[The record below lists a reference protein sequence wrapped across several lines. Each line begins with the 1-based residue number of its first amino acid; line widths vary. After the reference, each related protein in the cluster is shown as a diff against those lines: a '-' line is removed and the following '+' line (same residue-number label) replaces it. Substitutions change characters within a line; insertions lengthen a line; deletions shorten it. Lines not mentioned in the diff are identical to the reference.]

1 MRAPSSLRVRLL
13 RVLLAPLAAILAV
26 SSIAAYYFS
35 VEPAMD
41 AFDHGLINNGVAVA
55 DRIRM
60 ENGQASVDLPSVAQ
74 QVLRTDRY
82 DRVYYLVQDARGGRI
97 DGEHDLPPPPPGEKP
112 DDGMIVYDAQYRGE
126 KIRAAALL
134 VPCGGEICTVIVAE
148 TTVKRQRLVREIL
161 LWNVL
166 PELLLAGAALA
177 LMWRG
182 VKRGL
187 EPLAQL
193 SDEIRAR
200 SPRDLRSIDEGQ
212 APEEAQQLVGALN
225 RLFARVGEANLN
237 QQRFLSNAAHQLRTP
252 LAGLQAHTELAL
264 AQPVPEA
271 CRAELE
277 QVHTATIRTAR
288 LANQLLALARA
299 EPGAERPAEST
310 VIDLRQVVE
319 DCANEWVHRA
329 LEREIDLG
337 FDLAPA
343 AVRGDAFLLR
353 EALVNLIGNAIEYTP
368 DGGSV
373 TVRTGERGGEPFME
387 VEDNGPGIPVPER
400 ERVLERFYRPAGT
413 AGTGSGLGLA
423 IVHEIAV
430 AHRATVVIGDGA
442 PNTQGGRGCRVSLN
456 FVAADAIKKA

>member
-166 PELLLAGAALA
+166 PGLLLAGAALA

-187 EPLAQL
+187 EPLARL
-193 SDEIRAR
+193 SDEIRTR

-277 QVHTATIRTAR
+277 QVRTATIRTAR
-288 LANQLLALARA
+288 LANQLLALART

-310 VIDLRQVVE
+310 LIDLRQVVE

-353 EALVNLIGNAIEYTP
+353 EALVNLIGNAVEYTP

-373 TVRTGERGGEPFME
+373 TVRTGMRDGSPFME
-387 VEDNGPGIPVPER
+387 VEDSGPGIPLPER
-400 ERVLERFYRPAGT
+400 ERVLERFYRLAGT

-423 IVHEIAV
+423 IVHEIAI
-430 AHRATVVIGDGA
+430 AHRAAVAIGDGA
-442 PNTQGGRGCRVSLN
+442 PNARGGHGCRVSLN
-456 FVAADAIKKA
+456 FVAADPIKKA